1 MSSSQTP
8 VQTLAPL
15 SQGLASLFSLEGK
28 VALVTGGSR
37 GIGHALADGLAAAG
51 AAVIAVAR
59 SALPDAPFRQAVRY
73 QAVDITLGLDDA
85 IAAIIAEHGRL
96 DILINAAG
104 ITLPDDPERPEAVLD
119 RFDRTLGANLR
130 AAYAGCL
137 AAARVMEDG
146 GAMINVTSI
155 GAHTGFPGNPAYGA
169 AKGGLR
175 LLTKSLAVDLG
186 PRGIR
191 VNALAPGYIQT
202 AMTAKSHA
210 DPVRH
215 RQRAERTCLG
225 RWGTVDDLVGA
236 AVFLASDASCYMT
249 GQDLIIDGGWLAKGL

>member
-1 MSSSQTP
+1 MPSP
-8 VQTLAPL
+8 PANPH
-15 SQGLASLFSLEGK
+15 GLASLFSLEGK

-37 GIGHALADGLAAAG
+37 GIGHALANGLAAAG
-51 AAVIAVAR
+51 ATVIAVAR
-59 SALPDAPFRQAVRY
+59 SASPDNAFSQSVRY
-73 QAVDITLGLDDA
+73 RTADVTLGLDDA
-85 IAAIIAEHGRL
+85 LAALMADHGRL

-104 ITLPDDPERPEAVLD
+104 ITLPEDMERPESALE
-119 RFDRTLGANLR
+119 RFDQTLGANLR
-130 AAYAGCL
+130 AAYASCL
-137 AAARVMEDG
+137 AASRVMVDG
-146 GAMINVTSI
+146 GAIINVTSI
-155 GAHTGFPGNPAYGA
+155 GAHSGFPGNPAYGA

-175 LLTKSLAVDLG
+175 FLTKSLAVDLG

-215 RQRAERTCLG
+215 KQRAERTCLG

-249 GQDLIIDGGWLAKGL
+249 GQDLIIDGGWTAKGL